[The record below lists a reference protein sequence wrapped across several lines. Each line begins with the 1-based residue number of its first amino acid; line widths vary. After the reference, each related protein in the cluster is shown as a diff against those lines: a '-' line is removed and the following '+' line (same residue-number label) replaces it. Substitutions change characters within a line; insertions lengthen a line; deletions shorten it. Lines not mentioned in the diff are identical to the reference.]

1 MHNEMI
7 AKVPLHGGFVG
18 YASRQQRRELKE
30 KKKRAIGHW
39 RPISISV
46 AAYRIPREGEAGIW
60 IRTDVGLF
68 QGVLHGDG
76 GMYREQAGAE
86 IIEGSRIQAARDQ
99 LGRSSVWNGSQ
110 ML

>member
-46 AAYRIPREGEAGIW
+46 AAYREKEKLGSGYGRMLIAPRG
-60 IRTDVGLF
+60 GLGDM
-68 QGVLHGDG
+68 GV
-76 GMYREQAGAE
+76 
-86 IIEGSRIQAARDQ
+86 S
-99 LGRSSVWNGSQ
+99 
-110 ML
+110 